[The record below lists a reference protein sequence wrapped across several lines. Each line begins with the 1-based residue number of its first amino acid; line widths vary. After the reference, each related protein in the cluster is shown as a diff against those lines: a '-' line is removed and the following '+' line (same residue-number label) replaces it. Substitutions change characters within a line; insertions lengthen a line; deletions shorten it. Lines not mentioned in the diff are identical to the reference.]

1 MSLERDP
8 EAAGESV
15 TAYNWQ
21 DPPFNRWA
29 FWHVGE
35 ILPTYQVAR
44 GDSQARVLPASAAGL
59 VLPPSA
65 AGLDLLGL
73 PIARLD
79 GSPGT
84 AGEVLA
90 DTFTDAYVVLQDGDL
105 VTEWY
110 GPLGAPDRAHA
121 LMSVSKSVVGCVAA
135 VLIDRGQLD
144 ADRLVASYVPEL
156 AASGYAGATVRHVLD
171 MRSGVRF
178 LEEYSNPR
186 SDIRR
191 LDEWIG
197 WDGADASEPRG
208 LYRFLATLAA
218 EAPHGSR
225 FLYRSAESDVLGW
238 VCERAA
244 GRPMAELISALV
256 WAPMGAEHDARLLH
270 DGLDTAV
277 HDGGLCATARDVARF
292 GQLLLDGGV
301 VPDGTG
307 GTRRVVPPRWLRDGW
322 AVDADVRAAF
332 AASPAEAS
340 FPGGWYR
347 NQFWFR
353 PGAYGDVLLGLGIY
367 GQMLHVSRRTNTVC
381 VKFSSWPQAQNPA
394 YLEDTLRTFDAV
406 GGMLAGR
413 DPTRGRRLAGV
424 VSGLSRQG
432 DTVPPPPPNV
442 ILPARPRRGPRR
454 RLTWRY
460 MPAAKE
466 AEWLLC
472 QVQTRLAV
480 TSTGSRRSARSSG
493 PTSSRSTSWARPRS
507 ICSASTA
514 GCATSSTSPTTTLGT
529 ASIPGCSRRRTAR
542 TSSSSR
548 ASRST
553 TTCCATPRSASTCAV
568 AAAYR
573 WWRWCSSTRRPR
585 RSAGSRATT

>member
-21 DPPFNRWA
+21 DPPVNRWA

-44 GDSQARVLPASAAGL
+44 GNGPARVLPASAAGL
-59 VLPPSA
+59 
-65 AGLDLLGL
+65 DLLG
-73 PIARLD
+73 IAVTRAD
-79 GSPGT
+79 GSAGT
-84 AGEVLA
+84 VGDVLA
-90 DTFTDAYVVLQDGDL
+90 DTYTDAYVVLQDGEL

-110 GPLGAPDRAHA
+110 GALGAPDRTHA

-144 ADRLVASYVPEL
+144 ADRLVTSYVPEL
-156 AASGYAGATVRHVLD
+156 TAGGYAGATVRHVLD

-178 LEEYSNPR
+178 LEEYSNPQ

-197 WDGADASEPRG
+197 WDGSDADEPRG
-208 LYRFLATLAA
+208 LYRFLTTLAA

-244 GRPMAELISALV
+244 GQPMAELMSALV
-256 WAPMGAEHDARLLH
+256 WAPMGAEHDADLLH
-270 DGLDTAV
+270 DGLGDAV

-292 GQLLLDGGV
+292 GQLLLDGGA
-301 VPDGTG
+301 VPDGAG
-307 GTRRVVPPRWLRDGW
+307 GTRRVVPPRWLRQGW

-353 PGAYGDVLLGLGIY
+353 PGEHGDVLLCLGIH
-367 GQMLHVSRRTNTVC
+367 GQMVHVSRRTNTVC
-381 VKFSSWPQAQNPA
+381 VKFSTWPEAQNPA
-394 YLEDTLRTFDAV
+394 YLADTLRAFDAI
-406 GGMLAGR
+406 GGFLAGR
-413 DPTRGRRLAGV
+413 DPGRGRRLAGV
-424 VSGLSRQG
+424 VSGLSRSG
-432 DTVPPPPPNV
+432 DTSPPPPTV
-442 ILPARPRRGPRR
+442 I
-454 RLTWRY
+454 
-460 MPAAKE
+460 
-466 AEWLLC
+466 
-472 QVQTRLAV
+472 
-480 TSTGSRRSARSSG
+480 
-493 PTSSRSTSWARPRS
+493 
-507 ICSASTA
+507 
-514 GCATSSTSPTTTLGT
+514 
-529 ASIPGCSRRRTAR
+529 
-542 TSSSSR
+542 
-548 ASRST
+548 
-553 TTCCATPRSASTCAV
+553 
-568 AAAYR
+568 
-573 WWRWCSSTRRPR
+573 
-585 RSAGSRATT
+585 

>member
-65 AGLDLLGL
+65 AGLVLPPSAAGLVLPPSAAGLDLLGL
-73 PIARLD
+73 PVARLD

-178 LEEYSNPR
+178 LEEYSNPQA
-186 SDIRR
+186 DISR

-197 WDGADASEPRG
+197 W
-208 LYRFLATLAA
+208 
-218 EAPHGSR
+218 
-225 FLYRSAESDVLGW
+225 
-238 VCERAA
+238 
-244 GRPMAELISALV
+244 
-256 WAPMGAEHDARLLH
+256 
-270 DGLDTAV
+270 
-277 HDGGLCATARDVARF
+277 
-292 GQLLLDGGV
+292 Q
-301 VPDGTG
+301 PD
-307 GTRRVVPPRWLRDGW
+307 D
-322 AVDADVRAAF
+322 
-332 AASPAEAS
+332 
-340 FPGGWYR
+340 PGG
-347 NQFWFR
+347 
-353 PGAYGDVLLGLGIY
+353 
-367 GQMLHVSRRTNTVC
+367 
-381 VKFSSWPQAQNPA
+381 
-394 YLEDTLRTFDAV
+394 E
-406 GGMLAGR
+406 
-413 DPTRGRRLAGV
+413 
-424 VSGLSRQG
+424 
-432 DTVPPPPPNV
+432 
-442 ILPARPRRGPRR
+442 
-454 RLTWRY
+454 
-460 MPAAKE
+460 
-466 AEWLLC
+466 
-472 QVQTRLAV
+472 
-480 TSTGSRRSARSSG
+480 
-493 PTSSRSTSWARPRS
+493 
-507 ICSASTA
+507 
-514 GCATSSTSPTTTLGT
+514 
-529 ASIPGCSRRRTAR
+529 
-542 TSSSSR
+542 
-548 ASRST
+548 
-553 TTCCATPRSASTCAV
+553 
-568 AAAYR
+568 
-573 WWRWCSSTRRPR
+573 
-585 RSAGSRATT
+585 